1 MKLYSEWQ
9 CFYMFV
15 ANVIAMEAVRITP
28 FIIDESTKCLAV
40 VMEPSAEF
48 KFERQQKR
56 KYLVL
61 LV

>member
-40 VMEPSAEF
+40 VMEAEF